1 MSSANFTPISARP
14 TFGSKQQNCY
24 ASDYILNK
32 KIKSQFCG
40 FKLNKITTNSENN
53 LLLQN
58 KLLRNKKYNK
68 SYNTSNLNINL
79 YTELDLSN
87 VNVIQE
93 KETKITPT
101 TISPCSTFYD
111 TYTIDP
117 SGALFGNTP
126 CGIQN
131 FVHFQV
137 PNCTN
142 VSGI

>member
-1 MSSANFTPISARP
+1 M
-14 TFGSKQQNCY
+14 
-24 ASDYILNK
+24 LE
-32 KIKSQFCG
+32 
-40 FKLNKITTNSENN
+40 SE
-53 LLLQN
+53 
-58 KLLRNKKYNK
+58 KKKYNK